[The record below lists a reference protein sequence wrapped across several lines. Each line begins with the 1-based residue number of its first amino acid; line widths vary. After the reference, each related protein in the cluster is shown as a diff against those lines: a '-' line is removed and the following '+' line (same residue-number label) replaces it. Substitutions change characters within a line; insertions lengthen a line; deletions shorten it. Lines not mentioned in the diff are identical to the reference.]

1 MDDLTE
7 AMSSS
12 QAASAAV
19 STQAERSALSDQRMF
34 EVAIELVNERGTAKT
49 TLKDIGERAGYSRG
63 LASYRFGSKDGLWM
77 ELFARFDEIWKAHLS
92 QYLAGKRGL
101 AALEAAVQAQRDI
114 FTRESGYLRAMYI
127 LWYESLGRES
137 DIRASLARHH
147 VIYRRDV
154 REWIEQAQ
162 AEGNVKPD
170 IDAEHFAV
178 GYCSTM
184 FGTIYQWVVAPDAI
198 DIDTFFDSF
207 AATTLAAI
215 TQTEG

>member
-1 MDDLTE
+1 MTDAVITE
-7 AMSSS
+7 SS
-12 QAASAAV
+12 ASNGN
-19 STQAERSALSDQRMF
+19 TQAERTALSDQRMF

-49 TLKDIGERAGYSRG
+49 TLKDIGEGAGYSRG

-77 ELFARFDEIWKAHLS
+77 ELFARFDHIWKAHLS
-92 QYLAGKRGL
+92 EYLTGKRGL
-101 AALEAAVQAQRDI
+101 AALQAAIQAQRDI

-137 DIRASLARHH
+137 DIRASLASHH

-154 REWIEQAQ
+154 QQWIEQGQEAGEIR
-162 AEGNVKPD
+162 ADVDPAN
-170 IDAEHFAV
+170 FAT

-198 DIDTFFDSF
+198 DLEAFFEHF
-207 AATTLAAI
+207 AATVTVAI
-215 TQTEG
+215 TQQRGD

>member
-1 MDDLTE
+1 MTDAVITE
-7 AMSSS
+7 SS
-12 QAASAAV
+12 ASNGN
-19 STQAERSALSDQRMF
+19 TQAERTALSDQRMF

-49 TLKDIGERAGYSRG
+49 TLKDIGEGAGYSRG

-77 ELFARFDEIWKAHLS
+77 ELFARFDDIWKAHLS
-92 QYLAGKRGL
+92 QYLTGKKGL
-101 AALEAAVQAQRDI
+101 AALEAAIQAQRDI

-137 DIRASLARHH
+137 DIRASLASHH

-154 REWIEQAQ
+154 QQWIEQGQ
-162 AEGNVKPD
+162 ATGEIRADVDPAN
-170 IDAEHFAV
+170 FAT

-198 DIDTFFDSF
+198 DLEGFFEHY
-207 AATTLAAI
+207 AATVTVAI
-215 TQTEG
+215 TQQRGE

>member
-1 MDDLTE
+1 MTDAVITE
-7 AMSSS
+7 SS
-12 QAASAAV
+12 AGN
-19 STQAERSALSDQRMF
+19 TQAERTALSDQRMF

-49 TLKDIGERAGYSRG
+49 TLKDIGEGAGYSRG

-77 ELFARFDEIWKAHLS
+77 ELFARFDDIWKAHLS
-92 QYLAGKRGL
+92 EYLTGKRGL
-101 AALEAAVQAQRDI
+101 AALQAAIQAQRDI

-137 DIRASLARHH
+137 DIRASLASHH

-154 REWIEQAQ
+154 QQWIEQGQEAGEIR
-162 AEGNVKPD
+162 ADVDPAN
-170 IDAEHFAV
+170 FAT

-198 DIDTFFDSF
+198 DLEAFFEHF
-207 AATTLAAI
+207 AATVTVAI
-215 TQTEG
+215 TQQRGD

>member
-1 MDDLTE
+1 MTDAVITE
-7 AMSSS
+7 SS
-12 QAASAAV
+12 AGN
-19 STQAERSALSDQRMF
+19 TQAERTALSDQRMF

-49 TLKDIGERAGYSRG
+49 TLKDIGEGAGYSRG

-77 ELFARFDEIWKAHLS
+77 ELFARFDDIWKEHLS
-92 QYLAGKRGL
+92 EYLTGKRGL
-101 AALEAAVQAQRDI
+101 AALQAAIQAQRDI

-137 DIRASLARHH
+137 DIRASLASHH

-154 REWIEQAQ
+154 QQWIEQGQEAGEIR
-162 AEGNVKPD
+162 ADVDPAN
-170 IDAEHFAV
+170 FAT

-198 DIDTFFDSF
+198 DLEAFFEHF
-207 AATTLAAI
+207 AATVTVAI
-215 TQTEG
+215 TQQRGD

>member
-1 MDDLTE
+1 MTDAVITE
-7 AMSSS
+7 SS
-12 QAASAAV
+12 AGN
-19 STQAERSALSDQRMF
+19 TQAERTALSDQRMF

-49 TLKDIGERAGYSRG
+49 TLKDIGEGAGYSRG

-77 ELFARFDEIWKAHLS
+77 ELFARFDDIWKAHLS
-92 QYLAGKRGL
+92 QYLTGKTGL
-101 AALEAAVQAQRDI
+101 AALEAAIQAQRDI

-137 DIRASLARHH
+137 DIRASLASHH

-154 REWIEQAQ
+154 QQWIEQGQ
-162 AEGNVKPD
+162 AAGEIRSDVDP
-170 IDAEHFAV
+170 AHFAT

-198 DIDTFFDSF
+198 DLEAFFEHF
-207 AATTLAAI
+207 AATVTVAI
-215 TQTEG
+215 TQQRGD

>member
-1 MDDLTE
+1 MDDVTE
-7 AMSSS
+7 
-12 QAASAAV
+12 QV
-19 STQAERSALSDQRMF
+19 SVMPPPAQVTTQAERSALSDQRMF

-77 ELFARFDEIWKAHLS
+77 ELFARFDDIWKAHLS
-92 QYLAGKRGL
+92 QYLAGQSGL
-101 AALEAAVQAQRDI
+101 ASLRAAMQAQRDI

-154 REWIEQAQ
+154 RQWIEQAQ
-162 AEGNVKPD
+162 ASGEVKPEV
-170 IDAEHFAV
+170 DAEHFAV

-198 DIDTFFDSF
+198 DINTFFDSF

-215 TQTEG
+215 TQPEG

>member
-1 MDDLTE
+1 MTE
-7 AMSSS
+7 VAMTPSSGGT
-12 QAASAAV
+12 
-19 STQAERSALSDQRMF
+19 TQAERTALSDQKMF

-49 TLKDIGERAGYSRG
+49 TLKDIGEGAGYSRG

-77 ELFARFDEIWKAHLS
+77 ELFAHFDEIWKAHLS
-92 QYLAGKRGL
+92 QYLAGKEGL
-101 AALEAAVQAQRDI
+101 AALQAAIQAQRDI

-154 REWIEQAQ
+154 EQWIAQ
-162 AEGNVKPD
+162 GKAAGEVRPD
-170 IDAEHFAV
+170 VNAAHFAT

-184 FGTIYQWVVAPDAI
+184 FGTIYQWVVAPEAI
-198 DIDTFFDSF
+198 DLEAFFEHY
-207 AATTLAAI
+207 AAVVLAAI
-215 TQTEG
+215 YYQGED

>member
-1 MDDLTE
+1 
-7 AMSSS
+7 
-12 QAASAAV
+12 
-19 STQAERSALSDQRMF
+19 MF

-77 ELFARFDEIWKAHLS
+77 ELFARFDELWKAHLS
-92 QYLAGKRGL
+92 QYLAGQSGIDALR
-101 AALEAAVQAQRDI
+101 AAMQAQRDI
-114 FTRESGYLRAMYI
+114 FARESGYLRAMYI

-137 DIRASLARHH
+137 VIRASLARHH

-154 REWIEQAQ
+154 CEWIEQAQ
-162 AEGNVKPD
+162 AAGDVKPEV
-170 IDAEHFAV
+170 DAEHFAV

-198 DIDTFFDSF
+198 DLNRFFDSF
-207 AATTLAAI
+207 AASTLAAI

>member
-1 MDDLTE
+1 MTDVGVKAAPE
-7 AMSSS
+7 AN
-12 QAASAAV
+12 
-19 STQAERSALSDQRMF
+19 TQAQRTALSDQRMF

-49 TLKDIGERAGYSRG
+49 TLKDIGEGAGYSRG

-92 QYLAGKRGL
+92 QYLSGKVGL
-101 AALEAAVQAQRDI
+101 SALQAAIQAQRDI

-154 REWIEQAQ
+154 AQ
-162 AEGNVKPD
+162 
-170 IDAEHFAV
+170 
-178 GYCSTM
+178 
-184 FGTIYQWVVAPDAI
+184 
-198 DIDTFFDSF
+198 
-207 AATTLAAI
+207 
-215 TQTEG
+215 

>member
-1 MDDLTE
+1 MTDAVITE
-7 AMSSS
+7 SS
-12 QAASAAV
+12 AGN
-19 STQAERSALSDQRMF
+19 TQAERTALSDQRMF

-49 TLKDIGERAGYSRG
+49 TLKDIGEGAGYSRG

-77 ELFARFDEIWKAHLS
+77 ELFARFDDIWKTHLS
-92 QYLAGKRGL
+92 QYLTGKQGL
-101 AALEAAVQAQRDI
+101 AALEAAIQAQRDI

-137 DIRASLARHH
+137 DIRASLASHH

-154 REWIEQAQ
+154 QQWIEQGQ
-162 AEGNVKPD
+162 AAGEIRADVDPAN
-170 IDAEHFAV
+170 FAT

-198 DIDTFFDSF
+198 DLEAFFEHF
-207 AATTLAAI
+207 AATVTVAI
-215 TQTEG
+215 TQRRGD